1 MYHHL
6 NLARWRLGVWGEVT
20 NGAGNCPY
28 TIALQL
34 NRSTDLQLELGVVYT
49 QSSTQPFADF
59 FMFAI
64 TGTLPRPPREQP
76 FTTARLSPCVCVSC
90 RAAIPPELIV
100 QVTADPAECPT
111 MPRALVRFGLEPTA
125 GDYDFAQFVRTGDM
139 LVLNLTAPI
148 LQLVR
153 HTTHNT
159 RHTDTRECL
168 TFHSHIPTITTGHVL
183 PGRVWQ
189 HQLHLLGQ
197 GLHPEYA
204 PTRKLC
210 KECVAADVASA

>member
-1 MYHHL
+1 M
-6 NLARWRLGVWGEVT
+6 WGEVT

-28 TIALQL
+28 RIALQL
-34 NRSTDLQLELGVVYT
+34 NRSTDPQLELGVVYT
-49 QSSTQPFADF
+49 QSSTPPFADY

-64 TGTLPRPPREQP
+64 TGTLPRLPREQP
-76 FTTARLSPCVCVSC
+76 FTTARLSPCVCVAC

-111 MPRALVRFGLEPTA
+111 MPRALMRFGLEPTA

-153 HTTHNT
+153 HTTHT
-159 RHTDTRECL
+159 THRREC
-168 TFHSHIPTITTGHVL
+168 TPHIPTITGHLL
-183 PGRVWQ
+183 PGRVW
-189 HQLHLLGQ
+189 
-197 GLHPEYA
+197 
-204 PTRKLC
+204 
-210 KECVAADVASA
+210 